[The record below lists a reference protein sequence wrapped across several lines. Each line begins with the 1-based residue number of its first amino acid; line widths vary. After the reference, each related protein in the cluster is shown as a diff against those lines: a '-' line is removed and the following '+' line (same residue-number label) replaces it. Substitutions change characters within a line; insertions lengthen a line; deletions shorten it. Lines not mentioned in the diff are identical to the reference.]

1 MQIEKG
7 SNYIKN
13 LILQGENQCL
23 DFKFAIND
31 SKKIARSLSAFANT
45 DGGILL
51 IGVKD
56 NGIIAGVRSEEEY
69 YMLEAAS
76 NMYTKPEVPFTA
88 KRWDINDKSILEI
101 TIEKSLVK
109 PHFAPDKDN
118 KMRAY
123 VRINDKNIV
132 ANRVLLKVWKNK
144 NIEKAVKIK
153 YSRKEEVLLT
163 YLNEFETITFTR
175 FQKLAEISKY
185 KAEEILADFISL
197 EIIEMIITEQQV
209 FYKLKNKN
217 KE

>member
-1 MQIEKG
+1 MLIEKG

-13 LILQGENQCL
+13 LINKGENQTL

-56 NGIIAGVRSEEEY
+56 NGVIAGVRSEEEY

-88 KRWDINDKSILEI
+88 KRWDINDKSVLEI
-101 TIEKSLVK
+101 IVEPSLAK

-118 KMRAY
+118 IQRAY
-123 VRINDKNIV
+123 VRVEDKNIV
-132 ANRVLLKVWKNK
+132 ANRVLLKVWENE
-144 NIEKAVKIK
+144 NIQKAVKII
-153 YSRKEEVLLT
+153 YSRKEELLLS
-163 YLNEFETITFTR
+163 YLNEFETVTFTR
-175 FQKLAEISKY
+175 FQKLAEISRF

-197 EIIEMIITEQQV
+197 QIIEMVITEKQV
-209 FYKLKNKN
+209 FYKLKNKS
-217 KE
+217 